1 MSKDFYMDPQKLSN
15 LDPKLREAY
24 QRVMGTPIP
33 QPQDTFSQNQSQ
45 TPPPIDPNSGSTPIP
60 DPTPVP
66 TPVPEPELPSST
78 VNGSIPTSDINPAI
92 TPDEPTSPAIQPPTE
107 PVISSIPVEPA
118 PGSEPAPASR
128 PPPAIA
134 PEPAPKFDRLNSQI
148 EAASAPQVSP
158 NFSTP
163 APQAQAITIKK
174 KNNLM
179 PILIGVVILVFLVV
193 YALFWVKVFNFKLP
207 F

>member
-45 TPPPIDPNSGSTPIP
+45 TPAPIDPNSGSTPIP

-66 TPVPEPELPSST
+66 TPVTPVPEPEPPSST
-78 VNGSIPTSDINPAI
+78 INGSIPTPDINPAI
-92 TPDEPTSPAIQPPTE
+92 TPDEPTSPAIQPP
-107 PVISSIPVEPA
+107 PA
-118 PGSEPAPASR
+118 EPAPASQ
-128 PPPAIA
+128 PPPAIT
-134 PEPAPKFDRLNSQI
+134 PEPAPKFDRLNSEVAAAPTPQI
-148 EAASAPQVSP
+148 SP

-193 YALFWVKVFNFKLP
+193 YALFWVKIFNFKLP
-207 F
+207 FLP